1 MTSPDLTP
9 NDPWDELIK
18 LIDDLLHALETVTA
32 DVEKHGLFHPKYH
45 TPFWPESANKAR
57 DLLIRIEEG
66 YP

>member
-1 MTSPDLTP
+1 MTASNLTP

-18 LIDDLLHALETVTA
+18 LIDDLLHALEDVTK
-32 DVEKHGLFHPKYH
+32 DVEANGLCHPKYH
-45 TPFWPESANKAR
+45 SPFWPESARKAR